1 MRPFSQRIVGAA
13 LLDVSLYE
21 EVEADTTATSQ
32 AMTVVILASVAT
44 GFGVNV
50 LPRGW
55 PVSLLGAVAALIG
68 WLVWAGL
75 TYFIGTRLFPTPS
88 TDSSWG
94 ELLRTTGFA
103 MAPGILG
110 ILAAIPVVGLLIAFV
125 VSIWTLVAFVIAV
138 RQALDYTS
146 TWRAVAVCLT
156 GWVVS
161 NVAVTL
167 LLVLSWPLDLFDP
180 AFLRFS

>member
-44 GFGVNV
+44 GLGVNASQGLSGFV
-50 LPRGW
+50 AG
-55 PVSLLGAVAALIG
+55 SVAALIG

-103 MAPGILG
+103 MAPGILS
-110 ILAAIPVVGLLIAFV
+110 ILAAIPVVGLLIAFA

-167 LLVLSWPLDLFDP
+167 LLVYL
-180 AFLRFS
+180 AA